1 MISHLIDLPSTMVGF
16 KASGEVTCEDFQNV
30 VMPAVQAA
38 INRNG
43 TLNYL
48 LVLNTELGEFTS
60 GAWLQDVIMGA
71 KHFLKWNRAAIVSD
85 VKGIRVFTDL
95 FSKVMPGE
103 FKGFQKSEMQQAID
117 WCSGQGLTGS

>member
-1 MISHLIDLPSTMVGF
+1 MVGF
-16 KASGEVTCEDFQNV
+16 KASGEVTREDFQNV

-48 LVLNTELGEFTS
+48 LVLNTELGEFTP
-60 GAWLQDVIMGA
+60 GAWLQDAIMGA